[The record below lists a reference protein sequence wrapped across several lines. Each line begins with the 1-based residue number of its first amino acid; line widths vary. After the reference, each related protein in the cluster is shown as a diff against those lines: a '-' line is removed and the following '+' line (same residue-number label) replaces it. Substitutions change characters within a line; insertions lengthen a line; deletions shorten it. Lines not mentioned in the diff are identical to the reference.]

1 MLTGQFGSL
10 CWSSSEKNLLYIAER
25 KKSKSVSYF
34 DSKPKK
40 EVTDDGEKP
49 VKVKI
54 NRVLI
59 ISYVTGTLLYPRL

>member
-1 MLTGQFGSL
+1 MAGQFGSL

-25 KKSKSVSYF
+25 KKPKSVSYF

-40 EVTDDGEKP
+40 EVVEDGEKP

-54 NRVLI
+54 HSVVI
-59 ISYVTGTLLYPRL
+59 ISYVTGTLLYSRL